1 MTSIGISMSIRTETK
16 SFLAPI
22 KREMRNKI
30 IIIPDVHGR
39 TFWIDA
45 VWGHENDDIIFLG
58 DYLDPYTSI
67 EGITREQAMKNFMN
81 ILSFKDEHPNN
92 VTLLLGNHDLGYICE
107 SVCQSR
113 RDWEHYNEIA
123 DVFEKNIGK
132 FILATE
138 RTSQSGRRILFTHAG
153 VQKGWLLDKLR
164 KDDIATAFPD
174 LVERHGKGR
183 KTIIAIHPELFTAE
197 TLNGAWKA
205 KEADPERYETLMTVL
220 GMVPYSRG
228 GWYNHGSPI
237 WGDANEMSN
246 YDETEPLCY
255 LEDGKLVHWFQ
266 VFGHTWIKEPYIT
279 DNIACLDTGNAY
291 TLSNQNI
298 FYEADG
304 TPITPIPSNK
314 NNK

>member
-1 MTSIGISMSIRTETK
+1 METK

-22 KREMRNKI
+22 RKKMSNKT

-39 TFWIDA
+39 TFWATA
-45 VWGHENDDIIFLG
+45 VLGHEYDDIIFLG

-67 EGITREQAMKNFMN
+67 EHITSLEAIENFKE
-81 ILSFKDEHPNN
+81 ILSFKNKHSDN
-92 VTLLLGNHDLGYICE
+92 VTLLLGNHDFGYIDPKICE
-107 SVCQSR
+107 SR

-123 DVFEKNIGK
+123 DVFEKNLDK

-138 RTSQSGRRILFTHAG
+138 RTDQSGRRILFTHAG

-164 KDDIATAFPD
+164 KDDMATAFPG
-174 LVERHGKGR
+174 LVERQGKGR
-183 KTIIAIHPELFTAE
+183 KTIIAIHPELFSAE

-205 KEADPERYETLMTVL
+205 KETNPERYEALMNVL
-220 GMVPYSRG
+220 DMVPYSRG

-237 WGDANEMSN
+237 WGDANEMAN

-255 LEDGKLVHWFQ
+255 MEDGKLVHWFQ
-266 VFGHTWIKEPYIT
+266 IFGHTWISEPYIT

-291 TLSNQNI
+291 TLSDKNT
-298 FYEADG
+298 FYEAEG
-304 TPITPIPSNK
+304 GRPQSWK
-314 NNK
+314 VGRR